1 VEQLEPEA
9 KGARYRGCGFVL
21 GSEGMVKLVVGVN
34 MPDRRAQVVEWDTGA
49 LAAGSKA
56 GAGEW
61 RRLRSAGVTD
71 KCLMTALCVF
81 EEAGEKSYWV
91 GVGDSSGSVT
101 ALRPRPDR
109 MGYEIFC
116 RAKPHELGVSC
127 VTFAPRGRGKV
138 ARPLMLIS
146 GGPDSMACATVLRKQ
161 EQSNRYWLLV
171 LISLLVLGVA
181 MGVVYAVPHTR
192 EVFSPT
198 GP

>member
-1 VEQLEPEA
+1 MGHDGSCSVWSTKSGKCVEQLEPEA

-21 GSEGMVKLVVGVN
+21 GSDGMVKLVVGVN

-146 GGPDSMACATVLRKQ
+146 GGGAADRQGSTAQ
-161 EQSNRYWLLV
+161 
-171 LISLLVLGVA
+171 G
-181 MGVVYAVPHTR
+181 HTA
-192 EVFSPT
+192 
-198 GP
+198 